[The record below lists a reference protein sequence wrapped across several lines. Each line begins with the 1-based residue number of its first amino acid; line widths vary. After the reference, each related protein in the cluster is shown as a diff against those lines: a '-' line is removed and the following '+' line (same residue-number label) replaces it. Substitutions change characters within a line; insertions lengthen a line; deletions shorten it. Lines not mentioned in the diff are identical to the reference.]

1 MTRDE
6 ATQELVEWI
15 TQMIEHGVP
24 NYSTRYKALKL
35 AIEALQQEPVKHGK
49 WEKNEPLPSEW
60 QYKCSECGVPS
71 KSNSHNFCP
80 NCGAKMDKD

>member
-1 MTRDE
+1 MTREE

-35 AIEALQQEPVKHGK
+35 AIEALDRPKGEWVKTT
-49 WEKNEPLPSEW
+49 
-60 QYKCSECGVPS
+60 
-71 KSNSHNFCP
+71 
-80 NCGAKMDKD
+80 